1 MKGTVVVNRL
11 NKNSHKSLIED
22 NDRDI
27 RTTSMKVVLVSLLMT
42 LKKKLLPLQRRILLG
57 FLWLTL
63 SRLLLKVFQIIVTID
78 EVMQQVGVVIKSALC
93 EC

>member
-11 NKNSHKSLIED
+11 NKNSHESLIED
-22 NDRDI
+22 NDKDI
-27 RTTSMKVVLVSLLMT
+27 RATSMKVVLVSLLMT

>member
-22 NDRDI
+22 NYRDI
-27 RTTSMKVVLVSLLMT
+27 RTTSMKVVLVSLFMT
-42 LKKKLLPLQRRILLG
+42 LNKKLLPLQRRILLG

-63 SRLLLKVFQIIVTID
+63 SRLLPKVFQIIVTID